1 MSKRP
6 APLLTDYFA
15 ENNAV
20 LDASQLNVATA
31 LEALYRQAQRST
43 GWLLQRPSP
52 IGAYLWGRPGRGKTM
67 LMDALFSRS
76 TMPARRTHYHQF
88 LRDLHQ
94 ELALSN
100 EGRADHLRA
109 LASRVAEQCRLF
121 CLDEFHLHDVAD
133 TILMERFLTVL
144 LEHGVLVVLTSNY
157 APRQLLPD
165 PLLHRHA
172 LGLIALVERNM
183 TVLNL
188 DSDTDYRY
196 RVRATLPQYLHPCGD
211 AANESLRR
219 LLTELGSTPNA
230 EPNIVHLCDRPV
242 PACDVGEHYIWF
254 SFDVICVG
262 PRSHLDYLEVSER
275 WDIVVV
281 ADIRQ
286 CQMQNTDALRRFIWL
301 VDVLYDRRRRLL
313 LASELPIDTML
324 SEAAPH
330 VDMQRTQSRL
340 AEMRSA
346 SFTATAPA
354 ATSPLCQ

>member
-1 MSKRP
+1 MSKHTD
-6 APLLTDYFA
+6 PLLTEYFA
-15 ENNAV
+15 EKNTV
-20 LDASQLNVATA
+20 LDASQRNVATA

-43 GWLLQRPSP
+43 GWFPQRPSP
-52 IGAYLWGRPGRGKTM
+52 LGAYLWGRPGRGKTM

-76 TMPARRTHYHQF
+76 VMPARRTHYHQF
-88 LRDLHQ
+88 LRDLHN
-94 ELALSN
+94 ELGRSN
-100 EGRADHLRA
+100 EGCADHLRA

-157 APRQLLPD
+157 APGQLLPD

-183 TVLNL
+183 RVLNL

-196 RVRATLPQYLHPCGD
+196 RERATLPQYLHPCGD

-219 LLTELGSTPNA
+219 LLAELRSAPTAGPG
-230 EPNIVHLCDRPV
+230 IVHLCDRSV
-242 PACDVGEHYIWF
+242 PACSIGEHYIWF
-254 SFDVICVG
+254 TFDVICVG
-262 PRSHLDYLEVSER
+262 PRSHLDYLELSER

-281 ADIRQ
+281 SDIRQ

-313 LASELPIDTML
+313 LASELPIEAML
-324 SEAAPH
+324 SEATPH
-330 VDMQRTQSRL
+330 VDTQRTQSRL
-340 AEMRSA
+340 AEMQSA
-346 SFTATAPA
+346 SFAASAPA
-354 ATSPLCQ
+354 AMSPLCQ